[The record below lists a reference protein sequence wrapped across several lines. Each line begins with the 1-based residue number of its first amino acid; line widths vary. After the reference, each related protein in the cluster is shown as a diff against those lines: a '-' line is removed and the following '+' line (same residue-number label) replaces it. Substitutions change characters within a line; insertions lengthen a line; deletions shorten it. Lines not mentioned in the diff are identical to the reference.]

1 MKHLCRYSNSSSS
14 GGGVGSVH
22 HLCSVCFSR
31 GADTVLGET
40 SDPRELFLVDDCQD
54 TDIDFIV
61 NKVQVHS
68 LSSSFIYY
76 SDYKVDL
83 QFLVHYS

>member
-1 MKHLCRYSNSSSS
+1 LIAPSNNGAHDKDALC
-14 GGGVGSVH
+14 V
-22 HLCSVCFSR
+22 SR

-61 NKVQVHS
+61 NKVQVS
-68 LSSSFIYY
+68 LASRLVNGLISKCFI
-76 SDYKVDL
+76 
-83 QFLVHYS
+83 LVCTLEGIMQV